1 MLSTKTSS
9 VFLALFAFCASAL
22 GQVNVS
28 YDIRHDFSIAL
39 PPGLEAP
46 ISQAVWWDFEHA
58 WASEE
63 LSIDPASWTPAAQ
76 PVGFRPYGFDWQDVW
91 GRVWNS
97 GRVLV
102 NVNTTPYVGPPWPFE
117 RQTTVTANSGSASA
131 TASSS
136 VSIEQFIPGG
146 PFTGSIRSWGAASAP
161 TGETNGAY
169 AYASSNVALLGQTA
183 DWRTGTILWSP
194 SLSYQPTGSTGTG
207 TVRSGCPREG
217 PRDPVIARVLDADG
231 GVLLEELFFDMAF
244 NVERWDLPAEVSWS
258 DDTLIYSNII
268 DGRLWITS
276 DNAYVDPSNHG
287 TAWLVITNSLITES
301 EDTGIFDELLP
312 LVGSPGTF
320 SIPFPSEIVLNYELP
335 NLGSFVQFDMGHGLT
350 PEPATL
356 SLLALGGLGAL
367 LRRRKSK
374 A

>member
-1 MLSTKTSS
+1 MTIMKKLS

-63 LSIDPASWTPAAQ
+63 GFDPSTSWTPAAQ
-76 PVGFRPYGFDWQDVW
+76 PVGFLPYGFDWQNAW

-97 GRVLV
+97 GNVLV

-117 RQTTVTANSGSASA
+117 GQTTVTANSGSASA
-131 TASSS
+131 TANSS
-136 VSIEQFIPGG
+136 VSIEQFTPGD
-146 PFTGSIRSWGAASAP
+146 PFSGWIRSWGAASAP

-183 DWRTGTILWSP
+183 DWRTGTILWNP
-194 SLSYQPTGSTGTG
+194 SLSYQPTGTGTG

-217 PRDPVIARVLDADG
+217 PRDPVIARILDADG

-244 NVERWDLPAEVSWS
+244 NVERWDLPAEVGWS

-276 DNAYVDPSNHG
+276 DNAYVDPSCRG
-287 TAWLVITNSLITES
+287 TALLEIRDGLITQS
-301 EDTGIFDELLP
+301 EDTGIFDGLLP
-312 LVGSPGTF
+312 TVGSPGTF

-335 NLGSFVQFDMGHGLT
+335 NLGSFVEFDLGHGLA

-356 SLLALGGLGAL
+356 GLLALGGLGAL

>member
-63 LSIDPASWTPAAQ
+63 VFFDPASWTPAAQ
-76 PVGFRPYGFDWQDVW
+76 PVGFRPYGFDWQDTW
-91 GRVWNS
+91 GRVWNT

-131 TASSS
+131 TANSS

-183 DWRTGTILWSP
+183 DWRTGTIHWTP
-194 SLSYQPTGSTGTG
+194 SVQYQIFGDA
-207 TVRSGCPREG
+207 RSGCPREG
-217 PRDPVIARVLDADG
+217 PPCPITARLLDAEG
-231 GVLLEELFFDMAF
+231 GVLLEESFLSMAA
-244 NVERWDLPAEVSWS
+244 NVERWVAPAEVGWR
-258 DDTLIYSNII
+258 DDRLIHSNII
-268 DGRLWITS
+268 DGTFWITS

-287 TAWLVITNSLITES
+287 TAWLVITNGIITES
-301 EDTGIFDELLP
+301 EDTGIFDGLLP
-312 LVGSPGTF
+312 PIGFPGTF
-320 SIPFPSEIVLNYELP
+320 NVPFPSEIVLNYELP

-356 SLLALGGLGAL
+356 GLLALGGMGAL